1 MAGSVRVVLKS
12 VWNDKGIKAA
22 ERSLQSVSKGI
33 TNTFKGIGIAAAA
46 GAAAIAKLSADS
58 IRAASDLQESTN
70 AVNVAF
76 GDAADAILKIGET
89 SAQSLGVARTEFN
102 QAAVRFS
109 AFAERVVGQGG
120 DVAGFIGDIT
130 TRAADFASVFNID
143 VAEALQVFQSGLSG
157 EAEPLK
163 RFGINLLDSEVKAY
177 AMANGIGEVGKE
189 LTETEKVQARYGLLL
204 QSTNKTAGDFANTS
218 ESLANRQRILE
229 ASFTDIQ
236 AEIGQALLPSF
247 EKLVGIAKDDLL
259 PVFKD
264 IAEKIG
270 PAVADFLEFLAEVFE
285 QAFTE
290 GTDLNEALN
299 DLGDAFDLLFG
310 AITGGKRDA
319 EGFADFLSDLIGI
332 IEWLVTTLASLIAG
346 FKGIGYAFEAAKRG
360 DWGEVWRFLTSDT
373 IAFVE
378 SLEPVKT
385 ELDNVGQEGVTAYGH
400 LATLNNITLD
410 SLRRELIATADESRK
425 LFSATSFTGTGG
437 TASWLA
443 AMGFGGMGE
452 ASTEAEKKSS
462 GAAAESAFSKV
473 QRFIK
478 DSQKSLANAQK
489 TYNAAIRAAKDNY
502 VESVLRTEEQFAEK
516 LAGIVQQ
523 SQNRLRN
530 AFASAV
536 RVSLT
541 DIFTVEETSSVENLV
556 RGLQERLSK
565 SRNLLSKAAELN
577 AAGFSQTFIEQ
588 VVEAGVETGNE
599 LAGAI
604 LAASPETQAELQ
616 NLFSEIEDTADTG
629 MDSLAQEIYD
639 KAGLA
644 TRELRDLYADTQQEL
659 VDTLL
664 ELKKDLDASIVDANQ
679 SFVDSIKDIRE
690 QLKENIAGMKGDL
703 GGLEGTL
710 EQFYNKLNKLQGKA
724 EVDTSVKKPDEEP
737 SKKEDVSVKETG
749 TSVTDLLTVA
759 ASSVSDAVGIFVDQ
773 TSDLDKVILYLA
785 ERINAAQRFAA
796 NIGDPVQAE
805 SARMFAIGLAGQIQS
820 LQGLYGQPIEGRTVI
835 NINVKTDSTQSVAMV
850 GKTLGN
856 TINKYVTAGG
866 QILVSPT

>member
-22 ERSLQSVSKGI
+22 EKSLQSVSKGI

-46 GAAAIAKLSADS
+46 GAAAITKLSVDS

-89 SAQSLGVARTEFN
+89 SAESLGVARTEFN

-120 DVAGFIGDIT
+120 DVAGFIGDVT

-143 VAEALQVFQSGLSG
+143 VSEALQVFQSGLSG

-204 QSTNKTAGDFANTS
+204 ESTNKTAGDFANTS
-218 ESLANRQRILE
+218 DSLANRQRILE

-264 IAEKIG
+264 IAERVG

-290 GTDLNEALN
+290 GTDLNEALDN
-299 DLGDAFDLLFG
+299 LGDAFDLLFG

-319 EGFADFLSDLIGI
+319 EGFADFLADLIGI

-373 IAFVE
+373 IEFVE
-378 SLEPVKT
+378 SLDPVANALEVAAGETARFNNLSLANIRNEMRSTGELGSKLANQQRQLYFAMMGLDPDKSLFDQEPEFKP
-385 ELDNVGQEGVTAYGH
+385 E
-400 LATLNNITLD
+400 
-410 SLRRELIATADESRK
+410 
-425 LFSATSFTGTGG
+425 
-437 TASWLA
+437 
-443 AMGFGGMGE
+443 
-452 ASTEAEKKSS
+452 KSS
-462 GAAAESAFSKV
+462 GAAAETAFSRT

-489 TYNAAIRAAKDNY
+489 TYNSAIKAAKDNY
-502 VESVLRTEEQFAEK
+502 VESVLRTEEQFAER

-556 RGLQERLSK
+556 QGLQERLSK
-565 SRNLLSKAAELN
+565 SRNLLNKAAELN

-604 LAASPETQAELQ
+604 LAATPETQAQLQ
-616 NLFSEIEDTADTG
+616 QLFSEVEDTADTG

-644 TRELRDLYADTQQEL
+644 TRELRELYSETQQEL

-664 ELKKDLDASIVDANQ
+664 DLKKNLDASIVDANQ
-679 SFVDSIKDIRE
+679 SFVDSIKDIRQQLQE
-690 QLKENIAGMKGDL
+690 QIAGMEGDL
-703 GGLEGTL
+703 GGLARTLQMFYDKLAGLEGSAGVIAAGATSEEL
-710 EQFYNKLNKLQGKA
+710 ETAAGAGLAG
-724 EVDTSVKKPDEEP
+724 
-737 SKKEDVSVKETG
+737 G
-749 TSVTDLLTVA
+749 TAAAINELSGAVGVFIDNASDLTA
-759 ASSVSDAVGIFVDQ
+759 VSD
-773 TSDLDKVILYLA
+773 YLTERISAA
-785 ERINAAQRFAA
+785 ERFAR
-796 NIGDPVQAE
+796 NIADPRQAE
-805 SARMFAIGLAGQIQS
+805 SALAIAQTFREQQAGLGASAVG
-820 LQGLYGQPIEGRTVI
+820 TTI

-866 QILVSPT
+866 QVLVSPT

>member
-46 GAAAIAKLSADS
+46 GAAAITKLSVDS

-76 GDAADAILKIGET
+76 GEAADAILRIGET
-89 SAQSLGVARTEFN
+89 SAESLGVARTEFN

-143 VAEALQVFQSGLSG
+143 VSEALQVFQSGLSG

-218 ESLANRQRILE
+218 DSLANRQRILE

-290 GTDLNEALN
+290 GTDLNEAL
-299 DLGDAFDLLFG
+299 DGLADAFDLLFG

-360 DWGEVWRFLTSDT
+360 DWGEVWRFLTTDT

-425 LFSATSFTGTGG
+425 LFSATTFSGTGG

-443 AMGFGGMGE
+443 TMGFGGMGTS
-452 ASTEAEKKSS
+452 STEGEKKSS
-462 GAAAESAFSKV
+462 GAAAETAFSKV

-489 TYNAAIRAAKDNY
+489 TYNSAIKAAKDNY
-502 VESVLRTEEQFAEK
+502 VESVLRTEEQFAER

-556 RGLQERLSK
+556 QGLQERLSK
-565 SRNLLSKAAELN
+565 SRNLLNKAAELN

-604 LAASPETQAELQ
+604 LAATPETQAQLQ
-616 NLFSEIEDTADTG
+616 QLFSEVEDTADTG

-644 TRELRDLYADTQQEL
+644 TRELRELYSETQQEL

-664 ELKKDLDASIVDANQ
+664 DLKKNLDASIVDANQ

-690 QLKENIAGMKGDL
+690 QLQENIAGMKGDL

-710 EQFYNKLNKLQGKA
+710 EQFYNKLNKLQGGA
-724 EVDTSVKKPDEEP
+724 EDDITSV
-737 SKKEDVSVKETG
+737 SKTTESATETA
-749 TSVTDLLTVA
+749 TAAADTVAVA
-759 ASSVSDAVGIFVDQ
+759 ASAVQGATGILIDSASDVAGVYN
-773 TSDLDKVILYLA
+773 YLGERIAAA
-785 ERINAAQRFAA
+785 ERFAR
-796 NIGDPVQAE
+796 NIGDPRQAE
-805 SARMFAIGLAGQIQS
+805 SALAIAEEFRQQQ
-820 LQGLYGQPIEGRTVI
+820 QGLRAGVSTGTVI

-866 QILVSPT
+866 QVLVSPT